1 MICWLTEVFV
11 DIFFDNE
18 KLWIVLFLEDKW
30 TLDTN
35 TRHVARI
42 YIVCGKYVCLCVQAK
57 TVCRYLRSE
66 TIISTAL
73 YIIKKIPSI
82 SWLFSTNRRS
92 FYRRLVSL
100 GLNISSLNASRPKK
114 ENTYIMMIN
123 RDKRDMHHGRISRVR
138 LNSHPWLHLQLSF
151 FLFSC

>member
-73 YIIKKIPSI
+73 YIKNLFLFNFLSFLDKSTIILSKIGI
-82 SWLFSTNRRS
+82 SWFKYLF
-92 FYRRLVSL
+92 FECF
-100 GLNISSLNASRPKK
+100 SSQKGEYLYND
-114 ENTYIMMIN
+114 
-123 RDKRDMHHGRISRVR
+123 DKQR
-138 LNSHPWLHLQLSF
+138 
-151 FLFSC
+151 